1 MAVIMTIAIQETE
14 TGIQTDISV
23 SSNDFTEKEMTHTAA
38 ILEVIEDAFKA
49 NGGKKE
55 VILGDNVHVH

>member
-1 MAVIMTIAIQETE
+1 MTVIITIVAQETE
-14 TGIQTDISV
+14 TGIQTDISA
-23 SSNDFTEKEMTHTAA
+23 SRNDFTEKEMTHTAA

-55 VILGDNVHVH
+55 VILGDNVNVH